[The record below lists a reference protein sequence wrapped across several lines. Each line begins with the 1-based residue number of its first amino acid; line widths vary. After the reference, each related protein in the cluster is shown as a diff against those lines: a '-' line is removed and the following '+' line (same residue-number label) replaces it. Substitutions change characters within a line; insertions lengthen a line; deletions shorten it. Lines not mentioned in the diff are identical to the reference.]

1 MKIINI
7 IRNRREEMIIKII
20 KFDVWK
26 IITKI
31 ILRDKKMKIDKNRFY
46 WLIIIKIK
54 YINVIITN
62 NW

>member
-7 IRNRREEMIIKII
+7 IRNRREEKIIKII
-20 KFDVWK
+20 KFDVRK